1 MVKKRRVPRLVV
13 CMSLIVALAVSALTI
28 TAVATYENTH
38 ANTGDGALD
47 IVSVAQT
54 QVGYSEG
61 SNSYTKYGDWY
72 GLPNSDWCAM
82 FVSWCA
88 DQAGIDQST
97 FQKFALCSSGCDYFM
112 SLGEFNYSGSYTPQ
126 AGDLIFYA
134 SYGSIYHVGL
144 VVSSDSTNVY
154 SIEGNYS
161 DRVSEVTH
169 SLSYG
174 DILGYATPNYSS
186 ASSADTAV
194 EDEEEETV
202 PSENA
207 DTSSEDDDYLYVDE
221 YDYYESA
228 SSDEEEDA
236 DNSEVEE
243 EKSDTQTDEGTD
255 EIDSDDTQETADT
268 DTDDNSD
275 ISAQTDEEYV
285 QGDVNGDGKV
295 DTLDVLMVQR
305 YLVELE
311 EFSDAQVAAAD
322 INGTGAV
329 ELSDSIAILNIISAA
344 A

>member
-1 MVKKRRVPRLVV
+1 MV

-144 VVSSDSTNVY
+144 VVSSDGTNVY

-169 SLSYG
+169 ALSYG

-186 ASSADTAV
+186 SSSSADTAAE
-194 EDEEEETV
+194 EDEE
-202 PSENA
+202 
-207 DTSSEDDDYLYVDE
+207 DTASSEAADVSTEEDDYLYVDE
-221 YDYYESA
+221 YDYYEPI
-228 SSDEEEDA
+228 SSDEDEDA
-236 DNSEVEE
+236 DDSADAAAEYMQTNEE
-243 EKSDTQTDEGTD
+243 TDE
-255 EIDSDDTQETADT
+255 E
-268 DTDDNSD
+268 TDDNFSNEDTD
-275 ISAQTDEEYV
+275 IDNTEAETAYML
-285 QGDVNGDGKV
+285 GDVNGDGRVNSV
-295 DTLDVLMVQR
+295 DALIVQR
-305 YLVELE
+305 YLVELTE
-311 EFSDAQVAAAD
+311 LDEVQAVAAD
-322 INGTGAV
+322 VDGSGTV
-329 ELSDSIAILNIISAA
+329 NIVDSIAILNMASGTK
-344 A
+344 